1 MLSYFSTAMP
11 NQKLDISR
19 TNNKLIVFE
28 GIDGSGKSTHLQR
41 AADWIHERGY
51 PVVIQREPTEGPFGR
66 KLRDSA
72 LNGRL
77 SPQEETDLFIRDRLW
92 NARENIEPALR
103 QGETVLLDRYYFS
116 TIAYQSARGLDPEEI
131 RRKNE
136 AFAPRPDLVL
146 LFDLDPEIALDRI
159 REKRGES
166 PNLFEKLEYL
176 RQVRENFL
184 KLSDPF
190 IRRID
195 ASLSIEDVWLQVKE
209 AIEPLFPGKTSP

>member
-1 MLSYFSTAMP
+1 M
-11 NQKLDISR
+11 KGR
-19 TNNKLIVFE
+19 LIAFE
-28 GIDGSGKSTHLQR
+28 GIDGAGKTTQARLVEEWLVSKK
-41 AADWIHERGY
+41 Y
-51 PVVIQREPTEGPFGR
+51 PVIYLKEPTDGING
-66 KLRDSA
+66 KKIQVSA
-72 LNGRL
+72 KNGRF
-77 SPQEETDLFIRDRLW
+77 SVDEELELFLQDR
-92 NARENIEPALR
+92 RENVDNNILPNLKLDR
-103 QGETVLLDRYYFS
+103 CILIDRYYFS

-209 AIEPLFPGKTSP
+209 AIEPLFPGKSSP